1 MQRDGQEKIQ
11 PDLWERK
18 GAGEVE
24 SGERPFIATEKRY
37 LG

>member
-11 PDLWERK
+11 LDIWKRK

-24 SGERPFIATEKRY
+24 SGERPLFATEKRY